1 MSDNKGLLKNL
12 GTPTIIKKQGLLNN
26 SELYKNMNEGYSQ
39 YQKHKSK
46 AKHEFRTLSKEMERH
61 NAASKAG
68 QHDVALKY
76 SNRIINRA
84 TEGGD
89 RNPKI
94 AKLKASMTTEGI
106 IRAAIGALSNVR
118 DKAATKYRERNQAEI
133 DRMGGQPSKDN
144 MEAVVK
150 SLKGMKK

>member
-12 GTPTIIKKQGLLNN
+12 GTPTNIKKQGLLNN
-26 SELYKNMNEGYSQ
+26 SELYKNMNEGYSE
-39 YQKHKSK
+39 KAKATSK
-46 AKHEFRTLSKEMERH
+46 AKHELRKISKLMVRQG
-61 NAASKAG
+61 AASKAG
-68 QHDVALKY
+68 EHEEALKQSNKLHNY
-76 SNRIINRA
+76 S

-89 RNPKI
+89 MNPKI

-106 IRAAIGALSNVR
+106 IRAAMGALSNVR
-118 DKAATKYRERNQAEI
+118 NKAATKYRERNQKEI
-133 DRMGGQPSKDN
+133 DKMGGQPSKDN

>member
-26 SELYKNMNEGYSQ
+26 SELYNNMNEGYSERA
-39 YQKHKSK
+39 KATSK
-46 AKHEFRTLSKEMERH
+46 AKHELRKISKLMVRQG
-61 NAASKAG
+61 AASKAG
-68 QHDVALKY
+68 EHEEALKQSNKLHNY
-76 SNRIINRA
+76 S
-84 TEGGD
+84 TEGGT

-94 AKLKASMTTEGI
+94 ARMTSEGI
-106 IRAAIGALSNVR
+106 IRAAMGALSNVR
-118 DKAATKYRERNQAEI
+118 DKAATKYREKNQKEI
-133 DRMGGQPSKDN
+133 DKMGGQPSKDN